1 MVEKASLEFRLRK
14 IDEPRRHPLD
24 EIKYNDLMKE
34 NYKKIFKYLNYVE
47 NLLILVSTITG
58 CVSISIFASLVDI
71 NVVITSSSVG
81 INICEI
87 IVGIKKYKSMIKKK
101 KKKPDKM
108 ALLGKDKLNTIEVLI
123 FKSIIDPYISHNES
137 VSVNNVLTEYN
148 EMKIEI
154 KKPWNF
160 CGIHYIK
167 MVDISRKR
175 VKEMV

>member
-24 EIKYNDLMKE
+24 EIKYNDLMREK
-34 NYKKIFKYLNYVE
+34 YKKICKYLNYVE

-58 CVSISIFASLVDI
+58 CVSIFISIFASLVDI

-81 INICEI
+81 INIREI
-87 IVGIKKYKSMIKKK
+87 TVGIKKYKSMIKKK

-108 ALLGKDKLNTIEVLI
+108 TLLGKDKLSTIEVLI

-137 VSVNNVLTEYN
+137 VSVNNVLREYN
-148 EMKIEI
+148 EMKIKI
-154 KKPWNF
+154 KKPETSVE
-160 CGIHYIK
+160 Y